1 VPSQNTSTKNTALEK
16 FYGDDFYEYNIGPS
30 FRSALKYVDLLSL
43 LFKPDS
49 VVDVGCG
56 RGTWLKAF
64 KEKGASKLVGYDGM
78 WNAQE
83 NMIDQLIVFHGV
95 DLNEPICI
103 SDSER
108 YDLAMSLEVAEH
120 LEPTSAKD
128 FVESLTR
135 LSDAVLFGAAYTK
148 QGGTNHIN
156 EQPHTYWAKIFL
168 LFNYVP
174 YDLFRPIVWGDKEV
188 PFWYQQN
195 TFLFVR
201 KNTPVSTLLINA
213 GYNPMQN
220 IFFMDCVHPTLYENH
235 IHSKIILNEIATKAL
250 IRQLVVRTIPKP
262 LRPLARKVKGLI
274 T

>member
-1 VPSQNTSTKNTALEK
+1 MSRAQTEGILIVPSQNTSTKNTALEK

-108 YDLAMSLEVAEH
+108 YDLAMSLEVAENF
-120 LEPTSAKD
+120 EPTSAKD

-156 EQPHTYWAKIFL
+156 EQPHTYWAK
-168 LFNYVP
+168 LFASHGYSP
-174 YDLFRPIVWGDKEV
+174 YDLFRPIFWGDDDIE
-188 PFWYQQN
+188 FWYQQY
-195 TFLFVR
+195 TFLYV
-201 KNTPVSTLLINA
+201 KKDTSVAKPLSDA
-213 GYNPMQN
+213 GYQ
-220 IFFMDCVHPTLYENH
+220 
-235 IHSKIILNEIATKAL
+235 
-250 IRQLVVRTIPKP
+250 
-262 LRPLARKVKGLI
+262 PLANI
-274 T
+274 